1 MDRKLVNALIA
12 EFLGTFALVFIGA
25 AVVAALTVTDN
36 NPSGSVVVPALG
48 HGLIVLGL
56 AFAFGS
62 VSGGHFN
69 PAVTVAMLVAG
80 KASFMKAILYWIVQ
94 FAGAIIAAL
103 LISGMLATAPGRP
116 YGQAIGTLTATNLP
130 MAAALELVATF
141 LFVTVI
147 YQVAVNGKAG
157 AMAPIAIGLTLSAII
172 LAIGLY
178 SGASVNPARTLG
190 PALAA
195 GDLSYVP
202 AYFIGIFGGGILA
215 GVFNGYLYK
224 PDVDA

>member
-1 MDRKLVNALIA
+1 MDRKMVNALLA

-25 AVVAALTVTDN
+25 AVVTVLSVTEN
-36 NPSGSVVVPALG
+36 ASGSVVVPAFG

-56 AFAFGS
+56 VFAFGS

-69 PAVTVAMLVAG
+69 PAVTVALLVAG
-80 KASFMKAILYWIVQ
+80 KLPVVKAILYWVAQ
-94 FAGAIIAAL
+94 FAGAIVAAFL
-103 LISGMLATAPGRP
+103 LPMLLSDAPGVRF
-116 YGQAIGTLTATNLP
+116 GQAIGVLTNTNLTS
-130 MAAALELVATF
+130 AAILEAVGTF
-141 LFVTVI
+141 LFVTII

-157 AMAPIAIGLTLSAII
+157 NLAPIAVGLTLTAVI
-172 LAIGLY
+172 LAIGVY

-202 AYFIGIFGGGILA
+202 AYFIGIFTGGILA
-215 GVFNGYLYK
+215 GLFNGYLYK
-224 PDVDA
+224 PDAAA